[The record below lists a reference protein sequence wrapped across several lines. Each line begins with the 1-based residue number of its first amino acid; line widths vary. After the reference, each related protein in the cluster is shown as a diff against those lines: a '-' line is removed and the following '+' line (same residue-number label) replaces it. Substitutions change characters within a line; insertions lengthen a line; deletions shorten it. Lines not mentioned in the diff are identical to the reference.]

1 MKKSFTAITASV
13 LLTSAIIISCS
24 TPAEKVVNAQ
34 NNVTEAN
41 KNLDKANGEYLADIK
56 KYRKETADKI
66 AVNEKNLAE
75 FKARIEHEKKDAKA
89 DYKKKIAELEQKNSD
104 MKKKIDDYQ
113 LEGKEKWEIFKTEF
127 SHSMDELGKSF
138 KDITTSKPK

>member
-56 KYRKETADKI
+56 KYRK
-66 AVNEKNLAE
+66 
-75 FKARIEHEKKDAKA
+75 FYR
-89 DYKKKIAELEQKNSD
+89 
-104 MKKKIDDYQ
+104 
-113 LEGKEKWEIFKTEF
+113 G
-127 SHSMDELGKSF
+127 
-138 KDITTSKPK
+138 